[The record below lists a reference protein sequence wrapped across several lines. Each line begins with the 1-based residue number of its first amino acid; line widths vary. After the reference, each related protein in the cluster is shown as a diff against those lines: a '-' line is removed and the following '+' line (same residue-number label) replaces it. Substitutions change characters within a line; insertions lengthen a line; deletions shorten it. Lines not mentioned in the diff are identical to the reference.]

1 MSLRRTPAADALYGI
16 AESQH
21 GLFTAQQATQCGYA
35 LGSHAHHVKVANWLR
50 LHRGIYRLARF
61 PQSEDAQLMLWFLWS
76 RSREGSPQGVYSHQ
90 TALSLYELS
99 DAMPAKL
106 HMTVPASFRRN
117 SGIPAVLVLHW
128 ADLDK
133 TDVEDMRGV
142 RVAKPLKTIC
152 TLAEEDVVSRDL
164 VSQAVEEG
172 MQRGLFTRGEL
183 RRVASRPQTPAWLAK
198 VLSRLAGTA

>member
-1 MSLRRTPAADALYGI
+1 MSPRRTPAAEALYEI
-16 AESQH
+16 TESQH
-21 GLFTAQQATQCGYA
+21 GLFTAQQATECGYT
-35 LGSHAHHVKVANWLR
+35 LSSHAHHVKAGNWLR

-76 RSREGSPQGVYSHQ
+76 RNREGTPQGIYSHQ

-106 HMTVPASFRRN
+106 HMTVPSSFRRN
-117 SGIPAVLVLHW
+117 SNIPSVLVLHW

-133 TDVEDMRGV
+133 ADVEAMRGV

-152 TLAEEDVVSRDL
+152 TLADEAMASQDL
-164 VSQAVEEG
+164 VTQAVEEG
-172 MQRGLFTRGEL
+172 QKRGLFTRQEL
-183 RRVASRPQTPAWLAK
+183 RRAAGQPQTPAWLAQ
-198 VLSRLAGTA
+198 VLSRIAK